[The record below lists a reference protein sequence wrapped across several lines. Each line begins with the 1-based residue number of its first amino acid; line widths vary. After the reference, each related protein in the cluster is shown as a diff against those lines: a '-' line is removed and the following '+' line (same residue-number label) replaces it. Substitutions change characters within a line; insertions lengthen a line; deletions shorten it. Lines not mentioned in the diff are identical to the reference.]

1 MPTNSEDSKY
11 LTASSTVVVYNF
23 HNIFSQERL
32 FIFSPNLS
40 TTKSLNSDLKSISG
54 LFANANWLERETSE
68 MSGIVFAGKQDLRNL
83 MLSYG
88 DSSAPLRKSAPST
101 GFREIFF
108 DINNDTL
115 IQTPITLQI

>member
-1 MPTNSEDSKY
+1 M
-11 LTASSTVVVYNF
+11 YNF

-32 FIFSPNLS
+32 FVFSPSLAGS
-40 TTKSLNSDLKSISG
+40 RDKSSLRAELKSVSG

-68 MSGIVFAGKQDLRNL
+68 MSGIVFSGKQDLRNL